1 MNASKGPKMNHD
13 PETVGSLPTEQ
24 AQSINFAGA
33 VAVVTGA
40 GSGIGRS
47 LVEALAQRDL
57 RNIVAVDRNGLAVK
71 QTAERANG
79 LFGQR
84 VIAKTLDVT
93 DENAVGAL
101 VEEIEEDIGQ
111 IGFWFSNAGINCGS
125 GLGSIADWRS
135 AVDVNLLAHVHAARY
150 VLPRMERR
158 QAGSFVLTGSA
169 AGLLSDVRNASYTAT
184 KHALVGFAEW
194 LAIGIGRGV
203 NISCMC
209 PEGVLTGMTKDDS
222 KSAGPGI
229 NFMEAGEVAEH
240 TLGAVSR
247 GEFLVLTHPR
257 TAEYEAR
264 RIQDR
269 EGWIKSMRKARAR
282 SLGLACLFSA

>member
-1 MNASKGPKMNHD
+1 MSDGPAAND
-13 PETVGSLPTEQ
+13 TRAAETGQCIRYT
-24 AQSINFAGA
+24 GA

-40 GSGIGRS
+40 GSGIGRA
-47 LVEALAQRDL
+47 LVEALAERDA
-57 RNIVAVDRNGLAVK
+57 RTIVAIDRNGAAAA
-71 QTAERANG
+71 QTAESVNG
-79 LFGQR
+79 RFGQR
-84 VIAKTLDVT
+84 AIAKTVDVA
-93 DENAVGAL
+93 DEAAVAAL
-101 VEEIEEDIGQ
+101 VEEIEKEIGP
-111 IGFWFSNAGINCGS
+111 IGFWFSNAGINRGS
-125 GLGSIADWRS
+125 GLGDIADWRS
-135 AVDVNLLAHVHAARY
+135 AIEVNLLAHVHAARH

-169 AGLLSDVRNASYTAT
+169 AGLLSDIRNATYTAT
-184 KHALVGFAEW
+184 KHALIGFAEW
-194 LAIGIGRGV
+194 LAIGVGQGV
-203 NISCMC
+203 SISCVC

-229 NFMEAGEVAEH
+229 NFMAAGEVAEH

-282 SLGLACLFSA
+282 SLGLTSLFAA

>member
-1 MNASKGPKMNHD
+1 MSDGPAAND
-13 PETVGSLPTEQ
+13 TRAAETGQCIRYT
-24 AQSINFAGA
+24 GA

-40 GSGIGRS
+40 GSGIGRA
-47 LVEALAQRDL
+47 LVEALAERDA
-57 RNIVAVDRNGLAVK
+57 RTIVAIDRNGAAAA
-71 QTAERANG
+71 QTAESVNG
-79 LFGQR
+79 RFGQR
-84 VIAKTLDVT
+84 AIAKTVDVA
-93 DENAVGAL
+93 DEAAVAAL
-101 VEEIEEDIGQ
+101 VEEIEKEIGP
-111 IGFWFSNAGINCGS
+111 IGFWFSNAGINRGS
-125 GLGSIADWRS
+125 GLGDIADWRS
-135 AVDVNLLAHVHAARY
+135 AIEVNLLAHVHAARH

-169 AGLLSDVRNASYTAT
+169 AGLLSDIRNATYTAT
-184 KHALVGFAEW
+184 KHALIGFAEW
-194 LAIGIGRGV
+194 LAIGVGQGV
-203 NISCMC
+203 SISCVC

-229 NFMEAGEVAEH
+229 NFMAAGEVAEH

-269 EGWIKSMRKARAR
+269 EAWIKSMRKARAR
-282 SLGLACLFSA
+282 SLGLASLFPV

>member
-1 MNASKGPKMNHD
+1 MNTESPQMSDGLARND
-13 PETVGSLPTEQ
+13 TRAAETVQCIGY
-24 AQSINFAGA
+24 AGA

-40 GSGIGRS
+40 GSGIGRA
-47 LVEALAQRDL
+47 LVEALAERDA
-57 RNIVAVDRNGLAVK
+57 RTIIAIDRNGAAA
-71 QTAERANG
+71 AEIVESVNG
-79 LFGQR
+79 RFGQR
-84 VIAKTLDVT
+84 AIARMLDVA
-93 DENAVGAL
+93 DENAVAAL
-101 VEEIEEDIGQ
+101 VQEIEDGVGPIA
-111 IGFWFSNAGINCGS
+111 FWFSNAGINCGS
-125 GLGSIADWRS
+125 GLGDIVDWRS
-135 AVDVNLLAHVHAARY
+135 AIEVNLLAHVHAARH
-150 VLPRMERR
+150 VLPRMECR

-169 AGLLSDVRNASYTAT
+169 AGLLSDVRNATYTAT

-194 LAIGIGRGV
+194 LAIGVGHGV
-203 NISCMC
+203 SISCVC
-209 PEGVLTGMTKDDS
+209 PEGVFTGMTKDDS

-229 NFMEAGEVAEH
+229 NFMAAGEVAEH

-282 SLGLACLFSA
+282 SLGLTSLFAA